1 MFFIASD
8 RYTLQEKNLEEL
20 INVVDTVAAD
30 RLEYASYIRNTI
42 RQQYQQQSWINK
54 RVLTSFLLLFMHQ
67 KEENKSRLEKGLEL
81 LPEEDLDDPVFK
93 NSTLT
98 TKYIFL
104 KFVIIGQL
112 CGYVDQL

>member
-8 RYTLQEKNLEEL
+8 GYTLQEKNLEEL

-54 RVLTSFLLLFMHQ
+54 RVLTSFLLLFMQQ

-93 NSTLT
+93 NSTLI
-98 TKYIFL
+98 TKYIFSYFHYWIAL
-104 KFVIIGQL
+104 WIR
-112 CGYVDQL
+112 